1 MSSGGENRRPVLSP
15 RREAP
20 AAAAATVA
28 ADRRRHG
35 KKARRERDLR
45 SPSYLA
51 LRDSWG
57 FSDGQDGGRRRS
69 PSPARRPARR
79 SRYFDDMNRSPSRSP
94 IPRRRRSRSNSYRS
108 EDDDEDD
115 EPERRSPSRS
125 PSPRRRRRRARSDSY
140 SHGDETA
147 RRSRSPSP
155 RRRRR
160 RARSN
165 SYLDDYEEEEPDRRS
180 PSPRRRRVAPRSC
193 RSRSRTRSQE
203 CEDRRCCPPANGER
217 DMSPE
222 EEDDYFNVRIDRHD
236 HLFKCAMCNDLLSPP
251 VYECVAG
258 HVTCASCHDSAN
270 GGEVDQAS
278 ANDNNGGEEAAAA
291 DNNNNN
297 RCPKPQCGVAG
308 YGPSR
313 AVAEWLRSVR
323 FPCGNSEYGCRAF
336 LPWREMDT
344 EHEATCGYAPVFCPI
359 RRCVDEG
366 FHGGTPDDLE
376 RHLTE
381 RHGWEVVAFRYGEA
395 FRVRVR
401 AAHDG
406 HHPAAVLLRAGD
418 GRLFHLRAERERR
431 DGTALSMIRI
441 RPGAGAGAAAAAE
454 EFTYE
459 VTAAGPRHRVQMQAT
474 VWGTSLLNGMVDENP
489 VRVTVPDDMIPLDG
503 PDQGS
508 VEVCVRQVAAAAPP
522 AAAA

>member
-1 MSSGGENRRPVLSP
+1 
-15 RREAP
+15 
-20 AAAAATVA
+20 
-28 ADRRRHG
+28 
-35 KKARRERDLR
+35 
-45 SPSYLA
+45 
-51 LRDSWG
+51 
-57 FSDGQDGGRRRS
+57 
-69 PSPARRPARR
+69 
-79 SRYFDDMNRSPSRSP
+79 
-94 IPRRRRSRSNSYRS
+94 
-108 EDDDEDD
+108 
-115 EPERRSPSRS
+115 
-125 PSPRRRRRRARSDSY
+125 
-140 SHGDETA
+140 
-147 RRSRSPSP
+147 
-155 RRRRR
+155 
-160 RARSN
+160 
-165 SYLDDYEEEEPDRRS
+165 
-180 PSPRRRRVAPRSC
+180 
-193 RSRSRTRSQE
+193 
-203 CEDRRCCPPANGER
+203 
-217 DMSPE
+217 
-222 EEDDYFNVRIDRHD
+222 
-236 HLFKCAMCNDLLSPP
+236 MCNDLLSPP

-270 GGEVDQAS
+270 GGE
-278 ANDNNGGEEAAAA
+278 
-291 DNNNNN
+291 
-297 RCPKPQCGVAG
+297 CGVAT

-323 FPCGNSEYGCRAF
+323 FPCANSEYGCRAF

-344 EHEATCGYAPVFCPI
+344 EHEPSCGYAPVFCPI

-406 HHPAAVLLRAGD
+406 HHPAAVLLRAED
-418 GRLFHLRAERERR
+418 GHLFHLRAEGERR

-441 RPGAGAGAAAAAE
+441 RPDAGAAAEE

-474 VWGTSLLNGMVDENP
+474 VWGTSLPNGMVDENP

-508 VEVCVRQVAAAAPP
+508 VDVCVRQVAAPAPP
-522 AAAA
+522 AAAAQGTS